1 MANSQGLVDALP
13 LTAAPAPQ
21 AARQSSRQNWVLD
34 PAQDLGAI
42 ILAPLLV
49 LAVAL
54 LAFATLGAVAA
65 TALIVTTHIVMTVA
79 HHLPTFIRIYGD
91 LELFRRHR
99 TTFLIAPMLPFS
111 LSMAAGVWLITHDLP
126 IENLLYVF
134 LLAVIWDPWHFLM
147 QHYGFMRIYD
157 RHNAAPRAIAAR
169 MDLLLC
175 ASWFTA
181 IMLAASEWLAGL
193 LEDLYQSVG
202 LPLLL
207 AFPPQ
212 VIGALQQIGW
222 FVALAAT
229 AAYAVYL
236 LWCKRHHYFI
246 SRSKLALFASSFGVM
261 LLTYTPNALIEKLAP
276 GWTFKAGFAAVGIVH
291 MTQYLAIVWRYN
303 RGLAAQPRRARAGGF
318 QRLHARG
325 GWIIGI
331 AYVALC
337 LGYGEL
343 LTTSWDSRWL
353 MALLISLGLTSTLMH
368 YYFDGFIWKLRQP
381 DNRGPLAMPALANA
395 QSSDKGK
402 REEKRA
408 GAPRVMLRQLA
419 YFGIP
424 LGALSIGA
432 VSVWQGA
439 QGDYLA
445 HLLQAQRHSQAGQ
458 AQQASSEAQSAFAL
472 MNEQLP
478 IERRMVELRPSADRE
493 AKLALLI
500 YNQSRLEHLVLP
512 TLAHRTPDA
521 AGLAEHREHVREA
534 VNWLRRAIDSGEPL
548 AHAGRPQMNADGG
561 RRLLAAWLREIEPE
575 RSVPH

>member
-13 LTAAPAPQ
+13 LTAVPAQRAP
-21 AARQSSRQNWVLD
+21 RQNWILD
-34 PAQDLGAI
+34 PAQDMAAI

-54 LAFATLGAVAA
+54 IMFATLGAVAA

-91 LELFRRHR
+91 VELFRRHR
-99 TTFLIAPMLPFS
+99 ATFVIAPLLPFS
-111 LSMAAGVWLITHDLP
+111 LSMSAGAWLIVHDLP

-147 QHYGFMRIYD
+147 QHYGFMRLYD
-157 RHNAAPRAIAAR
+157 RHNAAPRKLAAR

-175 ASWFTA
+175 ASWFIA
-181 IMLAASEWLAGL
+181 IMLAAGEWLAGL
-193 LEDLYQSVG
+193 LEDLYQSAG

-212 VIGALQQIGW
+212 MISALQQLSL

-236 LWCKRHHYFI
+236 LWCRRHHYFV

-276 GWTFKAGFAAVGIVH
+276 GWSFKAGFAAVGIVH

-303 RGLAAQPRRARAGGF
+303 RGLAAQPQRARAGWF
-318 QRLHARG
+318 SRVHARG
-325 GWIIGI
+325 GWIIGA

-343 LTTSWDSRWL
+343 LTTNWDSRWL

-381 DNRGPLAMPALANA
+381 DNRGPLALPALANA
-395 QSSDKGK
+395 QPSTTRDQ
-402 REEKRA
+402 
-408 GAPRVMLRQLA
+408 APASRVALRQLA

-424 LGALSIGA
+424 LGVLSVGA

-439 QGDYLA
+439 QSDYLA
-445 HLLQAQRHSQAGQ
+445 HLLQAQKLSQSGQ
-458 AQQASSEAQSAFAL
+458 ANGAASEARSAFAL
-472 MNEQLP
+472 MNGQLP
-478 IERRMVELRPSADRE
+478 IERRLVELHPSADRQ

-512 TLAHRTPDA
+512 TLAHRSPDA
-521 AGLAEHREHVREA
+521 SGLAEHREHVREA
-534 VNWLRRAIDSGEPL
+534 ANWLQLALDSGDPI

>member
-13 LTAAPAPQ
+13 LTAAPTLQAP
-21 AARQSSRQNWVLD
+21 RQSPRQNWILD
-34 PAQDLGAI
+34 PAQDMAAI

-54 LAFATLGAVAA
+54 IAFATLGAVAA

-91 LELFRRHR
+91 VELFRRHR
-99 TTFLIAPMLPFS
+99 ATFIIAPLLPFS
-111 LSMAAGVWLITHDLP
+111 VSMAAGVWLITHDLP

-147 QHYGFMRIYD
+147 QHYGFMRLYD
-157 RHNAAPRAIAAR
+157 RHNAAPRKIAAR

-175 ASWFTA
+175 ASWFIA
-181 IMLAASEWLAGL
+181 IMLAAGEWLAGL
-193 LEDLYQSVG
+193 LEDLYQSAG

-212 VIGALQQIGW
+212 TIAVLQQLSL

-236 LWCKRHHYFI
+236 LWCKSHHYFI

-276 GWTFKAGFAAVGIVH
+276 GWSFKVGFAAVGIVH

-303 RGLAAQPRRARAGGF
+303 RGLAAQPQRARAGWF
-318 QRLHARG
+318 SRLHARG
-325 GWIIGI
+325 GWIIGT

-381 DNRGPLAMPALANA
+381 DNRSPLDLPALANT
-395 QSSDKGK
+395 QPSSKP
-402 REEKRA
+402 EHTA
-408 GAPRVMLRQLA
+408 SSRVALKQLA
-419 YFGIP
+419 YFGLP
-424 LGALSIGA
+424 LGMLSVGA
-432 VSVWQGA
+432 VSVWQA
-439 QGDYLA
+439 AHDDYLA
-445 HLLQAQRHSQAGQ
+445 HLLQAQQFSQAGQ
-458 AQQASSEAQSAFAL
+458 TVGAASEAQSAFAL

-478 IERRMVELRPSADRE
+478 IERRMVELHPSADRQT
-493 AKLALLI
+493 KLALLI

-512 TLAHRTPDA
+512 MLAHRAVDA
-521 AGLAEHREHVREA
+521 SALAEHRERVREA
-534 VNWLRRAIDSGEPL
+534 ANWLRLAIDSGESL
-548 AHAGRPQMNADGG
+548 AHAGRPQMNTEGG

>member
-1 MANSQGLVDALP
+1 MANSQGLVEALP
-13 LTAAPAPQ
+13 LTAAPTLQAP
-21 AARQSSRQNWVLD
+21 RQNWILD
-34 PAQDLGAI
+34 PVQDMAAI

-49 LAVAL
+49 LALAL

-65 TALIVTTHIVMTVA
+65 TALIITTHIVMTVA

-91 LELFRRHR
+91 LELFGRHR
-99 TTFLIAPMLPFS
+99 ATFIIAPLLPFS
-111 LSMAAGVWLITHDLP
+111 LSMSAGIWLITHDLP

-147 QHYGFMRIYD
+147 QHYGFMRLYD
-157 RHNAAPRAIAAR
+157 RHNAAPRRIAAR

-175 ASWFTA
+175 ASWFIA
-181 IMLAASEWLAGL
+181 IMLAAGEWLAGL
-193 LEDLYQSVG
+193 LEDLYQSTG

-207 AFPPQ
+207 AFSPQ
-212 VIGALQQIGW
+212 VIAALQQLSL

-236 LWCKRHHYFI
+236 LWCRRHRYFI

-261 LLTYTPNALIEKLAP
+261 LLTYTPNALIESLAP
-276 GWTFKAGFAAVGIVH
+276 GWSFKAGFAAVGIVH

-303 RGLAAQPRRARAGGF
+303 RGLAAQSQRARPGWF

-325 GWIIGI
+325 GWIVGV

-381 DNRGPLAMPALANA
+381 DNRGPLDLPPL
-395 QSSDKGK
+395 
-402 REEKRA
+402 A
-408 GAPRVMLRQLA
+408 GAQPAARNKSGAASRVTLRQLA
-419 YFGIP
+419 YFGLP
-424 LGALSIGA
+424 LTALSVGA
-432 VSVWQGA
+432 WSVWQDT
-439 QGDYLA
+439 QGDYLQ
-445 HLLQAQRHSQAGQ
+445 HLLQAQKFSQAGR
-458 AQQASSEAQSAFAL
+458 ASEAASEAQSAFAL
-472 MNEQLP
+472 MNQQLP

-512 TLAHRTPDA
+512 SLAHRKPEA
-521 AGLAEHREHVREA
+521 SAIAEHRERTREA
-534 VNWLRRAIDSGEPL
+534 TSWLRKAIDSGQPL
-548 AHAGRPQMNADGG
+548 AHAGRPQMNAEGAQ
-561 RRLLAAWLREIEPE
+561 RLLAAWLREIEPE